1 MSRTIS
7 ALLRVRVTAAY
18 ATALFVIATVLL
30 ALGPRVQDMVVS
42 QLSTNLHNLAQGRLG
57 TLIASAF
64 VTAEGETYLIL
75 PGLVCLLALAELLW
89 RSRRLVQAFVLG
101 HLGATVVV
109 AAGLAVAVECGWL
122 PVSTTRAS
130 DVGLSYGAVSVLG
143 MLTAAMPM
151 RWRPA
156 WIGGW
161 FTIAAVVVV
170 VSHADF
176 TAVGHAVAL
185 VLGML
190 LSMRLQAHVHWTT
203 HRKAMLAVG
212 GAFGVLM
219 LVGVFFPAAPI
230 ALPAAVAVAAA
241 GWLTG
246 RWWMTHTSSDRAAS
260 LEVQPPQG
268 LFNR

>member
-1 MSRTIS
+1 MSRTIA

-18 ATALFVIATVLL
+18 ATALFTIATVLL
-30 ALGPRVQDMVVS
+30 ALGPRAQDAVVS
-42 QLSTNLHNLAQGRLG
+42 HLSTNLHNLAQGRLG

-101 HLGATVVV
+101 HLGATLVV
-109 AAGLAVAVECGWL
+109 AAGLALAVECGWL

-156 WIGGW
+156 WVGGW
-161 FTIAAVVVV
+161 STIAMVVVV

-190 LSMRLQAHVHWTT
+190 LSTRLQAHAEWTA
-203 HRKAMLAVG
+203 HQKVMLAVG
-212 GAFGVLM
+212 VAFGVLM
-219 LVGVFFPAAPI
+219 LVGVFFPATPI
-230 ALPAAVAVAAA
+230 ALPAAAAVALA
-241 GWLTG
+241 GWSAGHWWG
-246 RWWMTHTSSDRAAS
+246 RRTPSTI
-260 LEVQPPQG
+260 G
-268 LFNR
+268 